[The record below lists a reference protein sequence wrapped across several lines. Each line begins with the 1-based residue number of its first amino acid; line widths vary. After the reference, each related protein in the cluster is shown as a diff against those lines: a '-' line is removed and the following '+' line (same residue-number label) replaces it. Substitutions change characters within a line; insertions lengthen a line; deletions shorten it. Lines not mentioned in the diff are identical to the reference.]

1 MAETVKKKTTTKKST
16 PKKTT
21 SKKTTKK
28 NTTKKTPEVKIT
40 KKSQTP
46 KVSTSKEVSKRLDAL
61 EVLDNDEVM
70 TDVFKTETINIIREE
85 AEKIEK
91 KEAQEEKSNKKNAV
105 ILAFMV
111 LIIVLILIFFPH
123 TIIWNIIVLLL
134 MLGLLIFVHEFG
146 HFIMGKKFGVHI
158 YEFAI
163 GMGPKV
169 CSFRRKNDETIYSV
183 HLLPL
188 GGYNS
193 MAGEDGIDG
202 EMKLAKNKYLCN
214 KPWWQQL
221 IILVMGVVMN
231 FITAIIFLIILGF
244 MTGATDLSTRVGS
257 VVKDSPA
264 EEAGIVVGDKII
276 EYEGHKV
283 SNWDQISVYSE
294 YKNPDGVRKYKVKH
308 IDGTTQEYILTP
320 AKYAVVNKKTI
331 KITDDY
337 TLDDIAKEYK
347 VDKKDIVETDLVGIN
362 QSREVSHKFID
373 VVKYAFKKF
382 IILFNTIWMI
392 LFALFTGKIGLTA
405 LSGPVG
411 MYSVVGQAAT
421 YGIANLVYLT
431 AYLSINLG
439 VVNIFPFPAFDG
451 GRVVFVLI
459 EAITKKKIPAKVEAI
474 VNTVGFALLMLLM
487 LIVTGHDIFRLF
499 K

>member
-1 MAETVKKKTTTKKST
+1 MSETKKTVTKKTTVKKNTTNKKKPVGKKKTTTIKVKEIENV
-16 PKKTT
+16 KT
-21 SKKTTKK
+21 
-28 NTTKKTPEVKIT
+28 
-40 KKSQTP
+40 
-46 KVSTSKEVSKRLDAL
+46 VSARIDAL
-61 EVLDNDEVM
+61 EVKDNDEVL
-70 TDVFKTETINIIREE
+70 TDIFKTQTINIIKEE
-85 AEKIEK
+85 AEKIDKVEREK
-91 KEAQEEKSNKKNAV
+91 EEKHSNKKNA
-105 ILAFMV
+105 
-111 LIIVLILIFFPH
+111 LILLGIVAAIILILVLFPH
-123 TIIWNIIVLLL
+123 TVIWNVIVLLIIL
-134 MLGLLIFVHEFG
+134 SLLIFVHEFG

-183 HLLPL
+183 HALPL

-221 IILVMGVVMN
+221 IVLVMGVVMN
-231 FITAIIFLIILGF
+231 FITAILLLIAMGF
-244 MTGATDLSTRVGS
+244 MIGAKDISNEIGS

-264 EEAGIVVGDKII
+264 EIIGIRAGDKVL
-276 EYEGHKV
+276 EFNGHKV
-283 SNWDQISVYSE
+283 SNWDQMNVYSA
-294 YKNPDGVRKYKVKH
+294 YKSTSKTRKYKIEH
-308 IDGTTQEYILTP
+308 ADGKTETYELTP
-320 AKYAVVNKKTI
+320 VDFAIVKDKTKKKELTI
-331 KITDDY
+331 RIKDDY
-337 TLDDIAKEYK
+337 TLDDIAIEYN
-347 VDKKDIVETDLVGIN
+347 VSKDDIRVVELVGIN
-362 QSREVSHKFID
+362 ESQEKSFKFMD
-373 VVKYAFKKF
+373 VIKYAFKKF
-382 IILFNTIWMI
+382 AVLFTTIWMI
-392 LFALFTGKIGLTA
+392 LGALITGKIGLAA

-411 MYSVVGQAAT
+411 MYSVVGTAAK
-421 YGIANLVYLT
+421 YGAANLVYLT

-459 EAITKKKIPAKVEAI
+459 EAITKKKIPPKVEGI

-487 LIVTGHDIFRLF
+487 LIVTGHDIFNLF